1 LNLEEYLEIKGKQ
14 RTSASSSTT
23 FSSKKVPLK
32 KSKSPKDVIINVGL
46 MEPDSYGELKKK
58 RGVWAHLSVSPK
70 ADANTIQKLAIEKH
84 ASLDQFFCG
93 LEDYV

>member
-1 LNLEEYLEIKGKQ
+1 
-14 RTSASSSTT
+14 
-23 FSSKKVPLK
+23 
-32 KSKSPKDVIINVGL
+32 

>member
-1 LNLEEYLEIKGKQ
+1 
-14 RTSASSSTT
+14 
-23 FSSKKVPLK
+23 
-32 KSKSPKDVIINVGL
+32 

-93 LEDYV
+93 LEDYVWYIQTRKFAINFLPVKKIFLLNGTNHF